1 MEYSIVNAAEKYST
15 FTTPEKKRKHT
26 GLEPKWEIGQ
36 IIDEKYEIQDIIAKD
51 SNKIIHKVKHCQW
64 NIPLAVRSQM
74 EKESQVR
81 FFNQAQRWVELGKH
95 PNVVGAYY
103 VQNICGVPRLF
114 VEYVSNGKTLDFF
127 MAAHKQDMEIELILD
142 IAIQIAWGMKHA
154 HQKGLLHGDL
164 RPANIFIT
172 EEGEAKVADFRSREG
187 INLEYTPYMPPE
199 QFEKDRPMETSVDIY
214 SFGMILYELC
224 TGELPFKVAKR
235 IEGEEALE
243 NFRNILLTQPPLPPH
258 KVEPKIPVSF
268 SDTIMRCLALEPKER
283 IEDFDEI
290 ARTLQEIYLQFSG
303 FSYPREAPNEAAL
316 MAVDWNN
323 RALSFLDFGQEE
335 KAQEYLEEAVKS
347 DSQCTGALI
356 NLHLLKLRKGKSDLS
371 QLLSETKRFL
381 KIDPEVVTFY
391 RSKICLEQGGFLE
404 EAFAEVEQACE
415 EFPKNKE
422 LLRMKGILQYRLG
435 QYEKALFIFED
446 LSKTEIPLKKDLYYF
461 ATSYLQMGKKKQALE
476 VLEKALAL
484 FPEDLDFLLA
494 QAIGMAMQGKL
505 EETYHQFQKMASSSD
520 SFWGYLHLAEI
531 NSAFSVY
538 MKSYK
543 KAIPNKEEASQLYEK
558 LLKKAPNLP
567 RVIQG
572 YEKALQKKI
581 LAFPE
586 PGEDEIQPLWSYSK
600 SLGKHEHGVHCISVS
615 PDGRLVLV
623 GGADEYIKLWEIESG
638 VCKNTLR
645 GHKEGTLQ
653 IAISHDGHFAVS
665 IGRDSVALVWDLIT
679 GECVG
684 RLEGH
689 VRDITSLSL
698 TGSGYLITASIDKTL
713 RIWDLGSLSCR
724 KILRGHTDK
733 INYLATT
740 SDGRYVIS
748 ASEDR
753 KVGLWEIEQGILV
766 NFLEGH
772 TEGVTCLAVSSDNS
786 WVVSGSWDQKIRIFD
801 LDSGECKGVL
811 EGHKGTLNCLAI
823 SADSKWIISGSEDKT
838 VRVWDVESKKCFHIL
853 EGHKVD
859 VTCIA
864 LIAGS
869 PFLVSGSWDRTL
881 RIWHLYSGKCI
892 STLEGH
898 TDLVNTIAVAPNGSF
913 IVSGGDDPLVRI
925 WTDLTTESCILLEEP
940 KISYLLQ
947 SPRSRQ
953 ANFEIQRKVEKWIKQ
968 ADEKLKEEKPQE
980 ALGIYRTVQQ
990 QQGFQSNPKV
1000 LDAIYKAA
1008 SQGKFPKKDVRQ
1020 IWKYKV
1026 LEGHRG
1032 PITCL
1037 AISPSQESFV
1047 SGSKDGTLKIW
1058 NVKEG
1063 KCVATLEGHKSE
1075 VSCVDISPNG
1085 RFVVS
1090 GGHDKM
1096 LRLWEWETGRCIYAM
1111 EGHDHWVEHVRIT
1124 PDGREIISGSRDNN
1138 IRIWERKSGHRLYLL
1153 NNHTD
1158 LISSLLVTP
1167 DGRYLVS
1174 SSHDRTL
1181 RVWDLESGQCLHN
1194 LERHT
1199 DHVKSIALV
1208 PNTTLLISCGWDNL
1222 LYLWDIQ
1229 KGDVVRSFIG
1239 HQSWVNAIC
1248 VSHDGTKAVSASL
1261 DKTLHIWEI
1270 ATGKCLA
1277 VLYGHSE
1284 DINSV
1289 LLTEDGRFCISIS
1302 TDSIIKIWDL
1312 DTYQCCQT
1320 LQGHSAEITA
1330 LKSLSH
1336 FRYMITGSKDNTI
1349 ILWEFDW
1356 LWE

>member
-1 MEYSIVNAAEKYST
+1 MEYSLVNAAEKYST
-15 FTTPEKKRKHT
+15 SPEKKKKHINI
-26 GLEPKWEIGQ
+26 EQKWEIGQ
-36 IIDEKYEIQDIIAKD
+36 IIDEKYEIQAIIAKD

-64 NIPLAVRSQM
+64 NIPLAVRSQI
-74 EKESQVR
+74 EKESQVS

-103 VQNICGVPRLF
+103 VQNICGVPRIF
-114 VEYVSNGKTLDFF
+114 VEYVSHGKTLDFF
-127 MAAHKQDMEIELILD
+127 MSAHKEELEIELILD
-142 IAIQIAWGMKHA
+142 ISIQIAWGMKHA

-172 EEGEAKVADFRSREG
+172 QEGEAKVADFRSREG
-187 INLEYTPYMPPE
+187 IHQEYTPYMPPE
-199 QFEKDRPMETSVDIY
+199 QFDKNRPMETSVDIY

-224 TGELPFKVAKR
+224 TGALPFKVGKR

-258 KVEPKIPVSF
+258 KVEPKIPISL
-268 SDTIMRCLALEPKER
+268 SEAIMRCLALEPKER
-283 IEDFDEI
+283 FEDFDEI
-290 ARTLQEIYLQFSG
+290 ASTFQKIYLEFSG
-303 FSYPREAPNEAAL
+303 FSYPREAPNEASL

-323 RALSFLDFGQEE
+323 RALSFLDFDQEE
-335 KAQEYLEEAVKS
+335 KAQEYLQEAVKA

-356 NLHLLKLRKGKSDLS
+356 NLHLMKLRKNKSDLS

-381 KIDPEVVTFY
+381 STDREVVTFY

-404 EAFAEVEQACE
+404 EAFQEVQIACE

-422 LLRMKGILQYRLG
+422 LLRMKGMLYYRLG
-435 QYEKALFIFED
+435 KYEKSLDIFQE
-446 LSKTEIPLKKDLYYF
+446 LTQAEIPLKKDLYYL
-461 ATSYLQMGKKKQALE
+461 AASCLQSGKKKQSLE
-476 VLEKALAL
+476 TLEKSLAL
-484 FPEDLDFLLA
+484 FPEDHDFLLL
-494 QAIGMAMQGKL
+494 QAITMSMQGKL
-505 EETYHQFQKMASSSD
+505 EDAYHQFQKIASTND
-520 SFWGYLHLAEI
+520 SFWAYLHLAEI
-531 NSAFSVY
+531 NAVFFTYV
-538 MKSYK
+538 KFYK
-543 KAIPNKEEASQLYEK
+543 RAMPNKEEASQLYEK

-572 YEKALQKKI
+572 YEQTLEKKI
-581 LAFPE
+581 LSFPA
-586 PGEDEIQPLWSYSK
+586 PGEEEVQSLWSYSK
-600 SLGKHEHGVHCISVS
+600 SLGNHSQGVHCLAVS
-615 PDGRLVLV
+615 PDGRLVLI
-623 GGADEYIKLWEIESG
+623 GGADEYIKLWDIESG
-638 VCKNTLR
+638 VCKNTLP

-698 TGSGYLITASIDKTL
+698 TSTGYLITASIDKTL
-713 RIWDLGSLSCR
+713 RIWDLGALSCR

-733 INYLATT
+733 INFLATT
-740 SDGRYVIS
+740 SDGRFVIS

-753 KVGLWEIEQGILV
+753 KVGVWEVEQGILV

-801 LDSGECKGVL
+801 LNSGECKGIL

-823 SADSKWIISGSEDKT
+823 SSDNKWIISGSEDKT
-838 VRVWDVESKKCFHIL
+838 VRVWDVESKKCFHVL

-859 VTCIA
+859 VTCLS
-864 LIAGS
+864 LIPGS

-892 STLEGH
+892 SVLEGH
-898 TDLVNTIAVAPNGSF
+898 TDLVNTIAVSPNGSF

-925 WTDLTTESCILLEEP
+925 WTDLTTDICPILEEP
-940 KISYLLQ
+940 RLSYLLQ

-953 ANFEIQRKVEKWIKQ
+953 ANFEIQRKVEKCIKQ
-968 ADEKLKEEKPQE
+968 AEEKLKDDKTQE
-980 ALGIYRTVQQ
+980 ALEIYRTVQN
-990 QQGFQSNPKV
+990 QQGFHNNTKV
-1000 LDAIYKAA
+1000 LNAIYKAA
-1008 SQGKFPKKDVRQ
+1008 KQGKFPKKGVREV
-1020 IWKYKV
+1020 WKYKI
-1026 LEGHRG
+1026 LEGHTG

-1037 AISPSQESFV
+1037 AIAPSQECFV

-1058 NVKEG
+1058 NLKEG
-1063 KCVATLEGHKSE
+1063 KCISTLEGHSSE

-1111 EGHDHWVEHVRIT
+1111 EGHDHWVEHVKIT

-1158 LISSLLVTP
+1158 LISSLGITS
-1167 DGRYLVS
+1167 DGHYLVS

-1194 LERHT
+1194 LERHI
-1199 DHVKSIALV
+1199 DHVKGIAFI

-1229 KGDVVRSFIG
+1229 KGEVIRSFIG
-1239 HQSWVNAIC
+1239 HQSWVNAVC
-1248 VSHDGTKAVSASL
+1248 VSSDGSKAVSCSL
-1261 DKTLHIWEI
+1261 DKTVHVWEVS
-1270 ATGKCLA
+1270 TGKCLA
-1277 VLYGHSE
+1277 ALTGHTE
-1284 DINSV
+1284 DINNIV
-1289 LLTEDGRFCISIS
+1289 LTEDGRFCLSTSIDN
-1302 TDSIIKIWDL
+1302 TIKIWNL
-1312 DTYQCCQT
+1312 ETYECCRT
-1320 LQGHSAEITA
+1320 
-1330 LKSLSH
+1330 LKSHNAEVTDIKAFSD
-1336 FRYMITGSKDNTI
+1336 FRYIVTGSKDNTI
-1349 ILWEFDW
+1349 VLWEFDW